1 MTTPEVWVLV
11 ADAAGARV
19 LRADRA
25 EHRLELLRTHT
36 HPAGR
41 AKPSERVTDRAGR
54 SFNFDPC
61 RRPARDGAGHGP
73 QAGRAAPLR
82 ASAGLRAAPGR
93 RERELRPELVI
104 VAGDRML
111 GELRDAL
118 PQRVKARVRQEI
130 GKDLAGLEIHPL
142 TEHLAPDLWP

>member
-54 SFNFDPC
+54 SFDSTHAGGRHAMEPDTDL
-61 RRPARDGAGHGP
+61 RRA
-73 QAGRAAPLR
+73 
-82 ASAGLRAAPGR
+82 
-93 RERELRPELVI
+93 ELRRFAHQLASELDQAAVSGSFDQLVI